1 LQEPASNLYLR
12 SGTML
17 LRWEDSDPDSNAEI
31 TLRYAPVGGGAAA
44 TVIAEGLAE
53 DPDGPDDTHAW
64 DITTMPEGAYRIM
77 ATIADAT
84 STNSS
89 TAAGTVTIDRTPPA
103 VRATPQRGTYTLPQT
118 VTLTANEA
126 ATIYYTLDGSTPTTG
141 SPQHNA
147 PIAVNQTTTVIFFA
161 VDRAG
166 NASPIQTAAYTISA
180 ATQYW
185 LFGYGHNHPQPQ
197 GYKAQFSFLASGP
210 SHPEG
215 WLIYACSKARVDLV
229 SSRITAVTVSGHGAT
244 IAGIGWVRGVPGYT
258 FTATITNGNP
268 DRFAITI
275 NKPNGSLY
283 YRAAATRLD
292 SGEVFLVT
300 LE

>member
-1 LQEPASNLYLR
+1 MDTAGNE
-12 SGTML
+12 
-17 LRWEDSDPDSNAEI
+17 SDPSNA
-31 TLRYAPVGGGAAA
+31 A
-44 TVIAEGLAE
+44 
-53 DPDGPDDTHAW
+53 
-64 DITTMPEGAYRIM
+64 
-77 ATIADAT
+77 
-84 STNSS
+84 
-89 TAAGTVTIDRTPPA
+89 TAASARTPPA

-118 VTLTANEA
+118 VTLTANEP
-126 ATIYYTLDGSTPTTG
+126 ATIYYTLDGSTPTTS
-141 SPQHNA
+141 SPQYNA
-147 PIAVNQTTTVIFFA
+147 PISVNQATTVIFFA

-215 WLIYACSKARVDLV
+215 WLTYYRAKSKVDLV

-268 DRFAITI
+268 ERFAITI